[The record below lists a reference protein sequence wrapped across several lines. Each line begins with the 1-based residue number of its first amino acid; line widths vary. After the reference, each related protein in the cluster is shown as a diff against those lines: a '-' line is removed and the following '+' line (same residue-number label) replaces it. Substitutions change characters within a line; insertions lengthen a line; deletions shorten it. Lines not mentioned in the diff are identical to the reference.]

1 MRLALL
7 SVILGCS
14 ALWPVAVSGEDP
26 DVATARKARDR
37 GDVPT
42 LRKEIAEAQKRAS
55 ERKSFE
61 DYLRLALLY
70 NWMCEAAE
78 SSNDRAMVKGAA
90 EAGVAA
96 AEEAVRLNPKSSD
109 AHQLLADSLG
119 LLIPNVFGGGMRY
132 GRRSTELADRAIE
145 LDPKNPNAYV
155 TRAISYLY
163 SPEAFGGNKQKG
175 FELLQKA
182 VEADRLA
189 DTPHI
194 WLAQF
199 YLDAGKLDDAQREID
214 EARRLNPGR
223 LFAQYV
229 HDQVTAARKKL
240 RRSSS
245 PGDL

>member
-1 MRLALL
+1 MRLVLI
-7 SVILGCS
+7 SVILGCLLS
-14 ALWPVAVSGEDP
+14 WPVPACGEDP
-26 DVATARKARDR
+26 GVATARRARDR

-42 LRKEIAEAQKRAS
+42 LRKEIAEIQKRAS
-55 ERKSFE
+55 EKKSFE
-61 DYLRLALLY
+61 DYLRLALLH

-78 SSNDRAMVKGAA
+78 GSNDRKLVKEAA

-96 AEEAVRLNPKSSD
+96 AEVAVRLNPKSSD

-132 GRRSTELADRAIE
+132 GNRSTEEADKAIE

-163 SPEAFGGNKQKG
+163 SPEEFGGSKQRG

-182 VEADRLA
+182 VEANPLA

-199 YLDAGKLDDAQREID
+199 YLDTGKIDDALREID

-223 LFAQYV
+223 IFAQYV
-229 HDQVTAARKKL
+229 YDQVTAARKKAVEK
-240 RRSSS
+240 R
-245 PGDL
+245 

>member
-1 MRLALL
+1 MRLALI
-7 SVILGCS
+7 SVILGS
-14 ALWPVAVSGEDP
+14 LISWPVTASGEDP
-26 DVATARKARDR
+26 GVAAARRARDR

-42 LRKEIAEAQKRAS
+42 LRKEIAEIQKRAS
-55 ERKSFE
+55 EKKSFE
-61 DYLRLALLY
+61 DYLRLALLQ

-78 SSNDRAMVKGAA
+78 ARNDRKLVKEAA

-96 AEEAVRLNPKSSD
+96 AEVAVRLNPKSSD

-119 LLIPNVFGGGMRY
+119 LLIPNDFGGGMRY
-132 GRRSTELADRAIE
+132 GKRSTVEADKAIE
-145 LDPKNPNAYV
+145 LDPKNPNAYI

-163 SPEAFGGNKQKG
+163 SPEAFGGNKQRG

-182 VEADRLA
+182 VEADPLA

-199 YLDAGKLDDAQREID
+199 YLDAGKIDDALREID

-223 LFAQYV
+223 IFAQYV
-229 HDQVTAARKKL
+229 YDQVTAARKKAVEK
-240 RRSSS
+240 R
-245 PGDL
+245 